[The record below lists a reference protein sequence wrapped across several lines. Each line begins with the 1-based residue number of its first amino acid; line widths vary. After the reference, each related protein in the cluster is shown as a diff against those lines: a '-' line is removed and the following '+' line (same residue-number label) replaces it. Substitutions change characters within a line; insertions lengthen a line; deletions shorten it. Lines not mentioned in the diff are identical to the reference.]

1 MKSGGSEAG
10 DDSNDP
16 KPKSNRGIAFL
27 DFIMRLV
34 AILGT
39 LGSAI
44 AMGTSNE
51 DLPSFKQFI
60 RFKAEYKDLP
70 TFT

>member
-1 MKSGGSEAG
+1 MGGSEAG

-16 KPKSNRGIAFL
+16 KPKGNRGISFL
-27 DFIMRLV
+27 DFIMRIF

-44 AMGTSNE
+44 AMGTSTEN
-51 DLPSFKQFI
+51 LPSFEQFI
-60 RFKAEYKDLP
+60 RFKAQYKDLP